1 MLAPVTDIA
10 FSLDASTLVV
20 VATCITTLLGMFLLF
35 VSKRDSVRAL
45 AWWGAAYIIGGFSV
59 ALWSHSSGSEGSMSA
74 SLPHAL
80 LFIACGMM
88 WSAARLFHG
97 RNVRWIAMF
106 AGGAIWLLAAKL
118 GSFAEAPNDRIVL
131 SALIVATY
139 TFLTALEL

>member
-1 MLAPVTDIA
+1 MLAPVADIA

-59 ALWSHSSGSEGSMSA
+59 ALWSYSGASEAAMSS

-97 RNVRWIAMF
+97 RGVSWIAMF
-106 AGGAIWLLAAKL
+106 AGGAVWFLATKL
-118 GSFAEAPNDRIVL
+118 DSFADAPTDRIIL

-139 TFLTALEL
+139 TFLTAL